1 MADNWEIVLMALQIV
16 GAALPRTG
24 TLSLKFALEMLGFG
38 KCYHM
43 SELIL
48 HPEHRWRWTFARM
61 KPALLDP
68 LWNEYHAALDAP
80 ACAQWSTLARR
91 FPDAK
96 VILTRRDP
104 ARWYESVMETV
115 GSPDHV
121 RFVVRSPLAPA
132 ALANPPFG
140 LRLRKDAM
148 IRHFERYGER
158 VRRDIAPGRLL
169 EFEAKDGWEPLCRF
183 LGVAVPDR
191 PFPHV
196 NDRAAMMA
204 VQGEM
209 DLTRLTF
216 AEIQQATRD
225 FLESQR
231 QSLLSR

>member
-1 MADNWEIVLMALQIV
+1 MALQIV

-38 KCYHM
+38 RCYHM

-48 HPEHRWRWTFARM
+48 YPEHRWRWTFARAR
-61 KPALLDP
+61 PALLDP
-68 LWNEYHAALDAP
+68 LWEEFHATLDAP
-80 ACAQWSTLARR
+80 SCALWKPLARR
-91 FPDAK
+91 FPQAK

-104 ARWYESVMETV
+104 GRWYESVMETV

-121 RFVVRSPLAPA
+121 RFMLRSPLAPA

-140 LRLRKDAM
+140 LRLERQAM
-148 IRHFERYGER
+148 IRHFERYGDE
-158 VRRDIAPGRLL
+158 VRKTITTDRLL

-183 LGVAVPDR
+183 LGVPVPEQ

-196 NDRAAMMA
+196 NDRDAMNAAA
-204 VQGEM
+204 AGM
-209 DLTRLTF
+209 DFSQLTL
-216 AEIQQATRD
+216 ADVQQATRRFID
-225 FLESQR
+225 AQR